1 MIGILSDRTDDIFLD
16 KLDLPFKTV
25 DTFDPKNPLNV
36 DGLFIDWV
44 PKTPAY
50 EDAWMK
56 QASLLQGNIK
66 TGMPIV
72 IFDRG
77 ISLTEKEVKWCRKFN
92 TYLFEPALNSGRTG
106 FDYLPE
112 WTSALEINLDD
123 EDREYDLVYSS
134 PNVEYYL
141 KEFERWFKEFSRLFP
156 DKKVAFSSYKKMS
169 DFKIG
174 EYKDENLVMGS
185 YPLFNEGNFTVA
197 IDVDLSYQIGYL
209 NPLYFFAMV
218 SGCLPI
224 LPIDHKYFH
233 GMFKNLIAK
242 DIKELEYY
250 VSLYWKVKNVIIEE
264 IFDRVKTEWPEFT
277 VDHAA
282 SVIRN
287 CYE

>member
-106 FDYLPE
+106 FDNLPE
-112 WTSALEINLDD
+112 WTRALEINLDD
-123 EDREYDLVYSS
+123 EYREYDLVYSS

-156 DKKVAFSSYKKMS
+156 DKKVAQTETKYTELADSTTIARARSR
-169 DFKIG
+169 
-174 EYKDENLVMGS
+174 LV
-185 YPLFNEGNFTVA
+185 
-197 IDVDLSYQIGYL
+197 
-209 NPLYFFAMV
+209 
-218 SGCLPI
+218 
-224 LPIDHKYFH
+224 
-233 GMFKNLIAK
+233 
-242 DIKELEYY
+242 
-250 VSLYWKVKNVIIEE
+250 
-264 IFDRVKTEWPEFT
+264 
-277 VDHAA
+277 
-282 SVIRN
+282 
-287 CYE
+287 